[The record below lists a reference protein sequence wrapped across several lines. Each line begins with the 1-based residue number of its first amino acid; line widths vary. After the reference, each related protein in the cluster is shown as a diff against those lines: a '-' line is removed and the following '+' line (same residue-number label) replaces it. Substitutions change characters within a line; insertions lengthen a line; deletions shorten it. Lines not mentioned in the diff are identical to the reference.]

1 MVRTAWDALVTA
13 LENLE
18 KKGLKK
24 FRNKLNDWPIKEGFS
39 KIPRGQIEDRCP
51 DDVANKIRDFYT
63 FPYGIEVALDVL
75 EAIDEKEVAAG
86 LRADLR
92 NGKRPTNE
100 TWENSN
106 SCNSWGRVT
115 ISNGRKV
122 PLFQPLLRHQCG
134 RVFHIAIEV
143 RRKVLDGFVFEQQ
156 REETY
161 SGVTCKV
168 TPPLPEPTREHF
180 VIEHREALISRMSQ
194 VESFLDTLLQKKLLT
209 YEQYDA
215 VYNKP
220 TSQETMREL
229 YSHAR
234 SWGDTD
240 KDIFYEA
247 LKKHN
252 APLIRDL
259 ERA

>member
-1 MVRTAWDALVTA
+1 MVRTARDALVTA

-24 FRNKLNDWPIKEGFS
+24 FRNKLNDWPIKDGFS
-39 KIPRGQIEDRCP
+39 KIPRGQLEDKCP

-63 FPYGIEVALDVL
+63 FPYGIQVALAVL
-75 EAIDEKEVAAG
+75 EAIDEKEVALG
-86 LRADLR
+86 LCADLR
-92 NGKRPTNE
+92 N
-100 TWENSN
+100 
-106 SCNSWGRVT
+106 V
-115 ISNGRKV
+115 
-122 PLFQPLLRHQCG
+122 
-134 RVFHIAIEV
+134 
-143 RRKVLDGFVFEQQ
+143 DGFVFEQQ
-156 REETY
+156 REGTDP
-161 SGVTCKV
+161 GATCKV

-180 VIEHREALISRMSQ
+180 VIEHRGALISRMSL
-194 VESFLDTLLQKKLLT
+194 VDPVLDTLLQKKLLT
-209 YEQYDA
+209 DEQND
-215 VYNKP
+215 VVQNKP
-220 TSQETMREL
+220 TSQEKMREL
-229 YSHAR
+229 YRHVR